1 MSGFT
6 LPIVEAGGAWLA
18 EERSVPVVSIAWSWP
33 GGAALDPPGQ
43 EGRAA
48 LMAGLL
54 TEGAGDLDANAFA
67 DALRDEA
74 IELRFS
80 ADRDSFEGSLRALL
94 PALPEAIRLARLAM
108 TAPRFDAAAVQRLR
122 ARAIASARQNAET
135 PRGQA
140 SRAFWEA
147 AFPSHPMGRLAAGS
161 AESLAAIPASGYA
174 EAHAAQLRRG
184 GVLAAASGAIS
195 RDELAAATAALFG
208 ALPEGAPPAIAPP
221 GAPLPLGTRTVPVAV
236 PQSQVIFGQAAI
248 AVADP
253 DWEALQVVLR
263 ILGGGGFSS
272 RLMEAVRVQRGLTYG
287 IGVGLD
293 ASFGQGMVVGS
304 VATENA
310 RVAETLA
317 VLRDEWRRM
326 GETGPTA
333 AELADAVA
341 FLIGS
346 QPLQFTD
353 TRRIAGTLLAMQR
366 NNRPRDW
373 LAERPAR
380 LAALNVERTARVARR
395 VLDPATLSVVV
406 AGQPVGL

>member
-1 MSGFT
+1 MSGFS
-6 LPIVEAGGAWLA
+6 LPIAEAGGGWLA

-33 GGAALDPPGQ
+33 GGAALDPAGQ
-43 EGRAA
+43 EGRAG
-48 LMAGLL
+48 LMAALL

-122 ARAIASARQNAET
+122 ARAIGAARQNAET
-135 PRGQA
+135 PRAQA
-140 SRAFWEA
+140 SRAFWSA
-147 AFPSHPMGRLAAGS
+147 AFPSHPMGRLASGS
-161 AESLAAIPASGYA
+161 AESLAAIPPGGYA

-184 GVLAAASGAIS
+184 GVLVAASGAI
-195 RDELAAATAALFG
+195 RPGELAAATAALFG
-208 ALPEGAPPAIAPP
+208 ALPEGAPAAVTPP

-236 PQSQVIFGQAAI
+236 PQSQVIFGQAALP
-248 AVADP
+248 VADP

-263 ILGGGGFSS
+263 ILGGCGFSS

-310 RVAETLA
+310 RVAEMLE

-326 GETGPTA
+326 GEAGPSA

-353 TRRIAGTLLAMQR
+353 TRRIAGTLLAMRR

-380 LAALNVERTARVARR
+380 LAALTPARTAAVARR
-395 VLDPATLSVVV
+395 VLDPSTLSVVV

>member
-6 LPIVEAGGAWLA
+6 LPILEAGEAWLA

-48 LMAGLL
+48 QMAALL
-54 TEGAGDLDANAFA
+54 TEGAGGLDANAFA
-67 DALRDEA
+67 DSLRDEA

-122 ARAIASARQNAET
+122 ARAVAAARQNAET
-135 PRGQA
+135 PRAQA
-140 SRAFWEA
+140 SRGFWSG
-147 AFPSHPMGRLAAGS
+147 AFPGHPVGRLATGS
-161 AESLAAIPASGYA
+161 AESLAAIPAGGYA
-174 EAHAAQLRRG
+174 EAHAAQLRRQ
-184 GVLAAASGAIS
+184 GVLAAAAGAIGA
-195 RDELAAATAALFG
+195 DELAAATSALFG
-208 ALPEGAPPAIAPP
+208 ALPEAAPPAVAPP
-221 GAPLPLGTRTVPVAV
+221 GAPVPLGTRIIPVPV

-248 AVADP
+248 PVADP
-253 DWEALQVVLR
+253 DWETLQVVLR

-310 RVAETLA
+310 RVAEMLD
-317 VLRDEWRRM
+317 VLRAEWRRM
-326 GETGPTA
+326 GEQGPMP

-353 TRRIAGTLLAMQR
+353 TRRIAGTLLAMRR

-373 LAERPAR
+373 LAGRPAR
-380 LAALNVERTARVARR
+380 LSALTVERAAAVARR
-395 VLDPATLSVVV
+395 VLDPGSLSVVV
-406 AGQPVGL
+406 AGQPAGL

>member
-6 LPIVEAGGAWLA
+6 LPITEAGGAWLA
-18 EERSVPVVSIAWSWP
+18 EERSVPVVSIAWSWA
-33 GGAALDPPGQ
+33 GGAALDPDGQ

-48 LMAGLL
+48 LMAALL

-108 TAPRFDAAAVQRLR
+108 TAPRFDAAAVQRQR
-122 ARAIASARQNAET
+122 ARAIAAARQNAET
-135 PRGQA
+135 PRARA
-140 SRAFWEA
+140 SRAFWSG
-147 AFPSHPMGRLAAGS
+147 AFPAHPIGRLAGGS
-161 AESLAAIPASGYA
+161 AESLAAMPAGGYA
-174 EAHAAQLRRG
+174 EAHGAQLRRDG
-184 GVLAAASGAIS
+184 LLVAASGAIAP
-195 RDELAAATAALFG
+195 DELAAATAALFA
-208 ALPEGAPPAIAPP
+208 ALPAGAPPAIAAP
-221 GAPLPLGTRTVPVAV
+221 GAPLPLGTRIVPVGV

-248 AVADP
+248 PVADP
-253 DWEALQVVLR
+253 EWEALQVVLR

-310 RVAETLA
+310 RVAETLD
-317 VLRDEWRRM
+317 VLRAEWRRM
-326 GETGPTA
+326 GEAGPSA
-333 AELADAVA
+333 AELADAIA

-353 TRRIAGTLLAMQR
+353 TRRIAGTLLAMRR
-366 NNRPRDW
+366 NNRSRAW

-380 LAALNVERTARVARR
+380 LAALTVDRTAAVARR

-406 AGQPVGL
+406 AGQPAGL